1 MTKPAPP
8 PLPYGNDAKG
18 NLPTEG
24 PPPVVK
30 GELTGFHIVDPD
42 LYDQYKDQILEL
54 GNSNQRN
61 INEFLPEG
69 VRARA
74 WTDAEI
80 AEHLGLDIRDVTE
93 IRVVAEH
100 DKYGIEEYEASA
112 RFKDAASESYRLG
125 GVKNLYGDQP
135 PPTRR

>member
-1 MTKPAPP
+1 MSDDDRA
-8 PLPYGNDAKG
+8 
-18 NLPTEG
+18 TE
-24 PPPVVK
+24 VER
-30 GELTGFHIVDPD
+30 GELTGFYVVDPD
-42 LYDQYKDQILEL
+42 LYERYRDQILEL
-54 GNSNQRN
+54 GNSHQRN
-61 INEFLPEG
+61 INEFLPPDQRG
-69 VRARA
+69 RS

-80 AEHLGLDIRDVTE
+80 AQHLGLDIRDVTE

-112 RFKDAASESYRLG
+112 RFKDAAAASYRLG